1 MPEQST
7 SKRLGVEALKTLF
20 SPAIAALGC
29 RLWGIELMNPGR
41 QPLLRVFIDRTDG
54 VSIEDCEAVSRR
66 LGALLD
72 VEDLVPGK
80 FTLEVS
86 SPGMDRRL
94 FELAQ
99 FEESIGEQVSVR
111 LEQPF
116 EGRRKLVGV
125 LQAVERDE
133 IVLRVE
139 DDEYVLP
146 YEWIAKAHIVPT
158 FA

>member
-1 MPEQST
+1 MPEDRGSQ
-7 SKRLGVEALKTLF
+7 RLGVDALKTLF
-20 SPAIAALGC
+20 SPAINALGC

-41 QPLLRVFIDRTDG
+41 QPLLRVFIDRADG
-54 VSIEDCEAVSRR
+54 VTIEDCEAVSRR
-66 LGALLD
+66 LGALMD
-72 VEDLVPGK
+72 VEDMIAGK
-80 FTLEVS
+80 YTLEVS

-94 FELAQ
+94 FELSQ
-99 FEESIGEQVSVR
+99 YEESVGEQVSVR

-125 LQAVERDE
+125 LQAVEGDE

-146 YEWIAKAHIVPT
+146 FEWIAKGHIVPT

>member
-1 MPEQST
+1 
-7 SKRLGVEALKTLF
+7 VDALKTLF
-20 SPAIAALGC
+20 SPAISALGC

-41 QPLLRVFIDRTDG
+41 QPLLRVFIDRANG
-54 VSIEDCEAVSRR
+54 VTIEDCEAVSRR
-66 LGALLD
+66 LGALMD
-72 VEDLVPGK
+72 VEDMIAGK
-80 FTLEVS
+80 YTLEVS

-94 FELAQ
+94 FELSQ
-99 FEESIGEQVSVR
+99 YEESVGEQVSVR

-125 LQAVERDE
+125 LQAVEGDE

-146 YEWIAKAHIVPT
+146 FEWIAKGHIVPT

>member
-1 MPEQST
+1 
-7 SKRLGVEALKTLF
+7 VDALKTLF
-20 SPAIAALGC
+20 SPAISALGC

-41 QPLLRVFIDRTDG
+41 QPLLRVFIDRADG
-54 VSIEDCEAVSRR
+54 VTIEDCEAVSRR
-66 LGALLD
+66 LGALMD
-72 VEDLVPGK
+72 VEDMIAGK
-80 FTLEVS
+80 YTLEVS

-94 FELAQ
+94 FELSQ
-99 FEESIGEQVSVR
+99 YEESVGEQVSVR

-125 LQAVERDE
+125 LQAVEGDE

-146 YEWIAKAHIVPT
+146 FEWIAKGHIVPT

>member
-1 MPEQST
+1 MPAESGSQ
-7 SKRLGVEALKTLF
+7 RLGVDALKTLF
-20 SPAIAALGC
+20 SPAISALGC

-41 QPLLRVFIDRTDG
+41 QPLLRVFIDRANG
-54 VSIEDCEAVSRR
+54 VTIEDCEAVSRR
-66 LGALLD
+66 LGALMD
-72 VEDLVPGK
+72 VEDMIAGK
-80 FTLEVS
+80 YTLEVS

-94 FELAQ
+94 FELSQ
-99 FEESIGEQVSVR
+99 YEESVGEQVSVR

-125 LQAVERDE
+125 LQAVEGDE

-146 YEWIAKAHIVPT
+146 FEWIAKGHIVPT